1 MAIKLNPTKAN
12 IVIDLLRANG
22 NTFTPAQL
30 TKSAGADRRARSAL
44 SHARMA
50 GIKLEAVRDGKTV
63 TAYRTTSTP
72 TALASSAPARKASKA
87 ASPKIAAK
95 AKVAKT
101 ISKEIDAIVAKNKA
115 PSKKVAATAEVK
127 AKNLATIKAV
137 HAKTKQNVA
146 KHPITGR
153 DMTDEEA
160 SVLEEFR
167 ALELAYETE
176 EQERNAARA
185 AVRENLPKEVYAE

>member
-1 MAIKLNPTKAN
+1 MPIKLNPTKAN
-12 IVIDLLRANG
+12 IVVDLLRSNG

-30 TKSAGADRRARSAL
+30 IKSAGNDRRARSAL

-63 TAYRTTSTP
+63 TAYRVTSTP
-72 TALASSAPARKASKA
+72 DPLVAATPARKASKA

-95 AKVAKT
+95 AKAVK
-101 ISKEIDAIVAKNKA
+101 V
-115 PSKKVAATAEVK
+115 VAAKPVKTASLMNSAEIK

-153 DMTDEEA
+153 DMTAEEA
-160 SVLEEFR
+160 NVLEEFR

-185 AVRENLPKEVYAE
+185 AVRENLPKERYAE

>member
-12 IVIDLLRANG
+12 IVVDLLRANG

-30 TKSAGADRRARSAL
+30 IKSAGSDRRARSAL

-50 GIKLEAVRDGKTV
+50 GIKLEAVRDGKAV

-72 TALASSAPARKASKA
+72 ASLAGATPARKASKA
-87 ASPKIAAK
+87 ASPKVAAK
-95 AKVAKT
+95 AKAVK
-101 ISKEIDAIVAKNKA
+101 IVAAK
-115 PSKKVAATAEVK
+115 PVKVASAEIK
-127 AKNLATIKAV
+127 AKNLATIQAV
-137 HAKTKQNVA
+137 HAKIKQDVA

-153 DMTDEEA
+153 DMSDEEA

-185 AVRENLPKEVYAE
+185 AVRENLPKERYAE